1 MGQADL
7 AEALPLTMAVGSV
20 LFAKGLRGL
29 PAAAAAGCSAPR
41 MFLLTGGFLV
51 YYHLNEGFDAFRRRR
66 RKAKNRAGNMKKE
79 RASLLL
85 GIAFLVPFAFASAA
99 WAGGASLDEDEE
111 DQSNAGVSFFGFAK
125 DLNRG
130 GGVADVKVSAD
141 IKNRNASLVT
151 RTDDQGHF
159 KFSGFSKEIDPK
171 DVEITCTKEGYKL
184 QRTVRRQPPGDAIS
198 TVEVD
203 CLMTR

>member
-1 MGQADL
+1 MKDL
-7 AEALPLTMAVGSV
+7 TPSV
-20 LFAKGLRGL
+20 VEL
-29 PAAAAAGCSAPR
+29 
-41 MFLLTGGFLV
+41 
-51 YYHLNEGFDAFRRRR
+51 
-66 RKAKNRAGNMKKE
+66 RKAKNRAGNMNKE

-85 GIAFLVPFAFASAA
+85 GIALLVPFAFASAA
-99 WAGGASLDEDEE
+99 WAGGASLDEDDE

-171 DVEITCTKEGYKL
+171 DVEITCSKDGYKL

>member
-1 MGQADL
+1 M
-7 AEALPLTMAVGSV
+7 
-20 LFAKGLRGL
+20 KN
-29 PAAAAAGCSAPR
+29 AA
-41 MFLLTGGFLV
+41 
-51 YYHLNEGFDAFRRRR
+51 
-66 RKAKNRAGNMKKE
+66 

-85 GIAFLVPFAFASAA
+85 GLVVVLPLAMAGFV

-125 DLNRG
+125 DLDRG
-130 GGVADVKVSAD
+130 GGVPDAKVSAE

-171 DVEITCTKEGYKL
+171 DVEITCDKEGYKQTRTL
-184 QRTVRRQPPGDAIS
+184 RRSIPPPDSKIPIETECTMQRGA
-198 TVEVD
+198 
-203 CLMTR
+203 

>member
-1 MGQADL
+1 MTKSQ
-7 AEALPLTMAVGSV
+7 
-20 LFAKGLRGL
+20 
-29 PAAAAAGCSAPR
+29 
-41 MFLLTGGFLV
+41 
-51 YYHLNEGFDAFRRRR
+51 
-66 RKAKNRAGNMKKE
+66 

-85 GIAFLVPFAFASAA
+85 GLALALPLAFAGMA

-125 DLNRG
+125 DLDRG
-130 GGVADVKVSAD
+130 GGVADAKVSAE

-171 DVEITCTKEGYKL
+171 DVEISCSKEGLKL
-184 QRTVRRQPPGDAIS
+184 QRTIRRQPPGGEAATSI
-198 TVEVD
+198 EVD
-203 CLMTR
+203 CLMVKP